1 MIDDSLYIK
10 AGCGVN
16 ELVMFDIHWQA
27 KLAKKIS
34 PDNGCRQLSNHK
46 YPSKYSLQ
54 SKIQH

>member
-34 PDNGCRQLSNHK
+34 PDDACGQLSKHE
-46 YPSKYSLQ
+46 
-54 SKIQH
+54 